1 MCIGIPIRTRHHTQ
15 EWRKKNVKWGWGES
29 WKKKTEKETN
39 PERSQH
45 EHRRQKET
53 ETGESEREREWD
65 FSEFLGDWGPQGAPK
80 KHKG

>member
-1 MCIGIPIRTRHHTQ
+1 L
-15 EWRKKNVKWGWGES
+15 E
-29 WKKKTEKETN
+29 KKTEKETN